1 MVDFKPYYWNPDL
14 TNLLA
19 RETYA
24 SPVNSQTQTQ
34 SNKKMSGLYN
44 HFRIDV
50 DIYKFIVILGEDAKN
65 STWGYPIFI
74 RDQRIY
80 RSFRRSVCP
89 SVHNFWKFWNL
100 NFSALVQD
108 RDLGF
113 SRGHQSD
120 DEEEDEDDDDDEEVK
135 DDKDDNE
142 EAEED
147 DKEEED
153 NYQTIKCLTF
163 LESQAQAELNDDDD
177 KDEEGKDDK
186 DDNKEAEEDDKE
198 AEEDDKEEDK
208 DNYQTI
214 KCLTFLES
222 QAPAKLNDDD
232 DKDED
237 EDVEVEED

>member
-24 SPVNSQTQTQ
+24 RPVNSQTQTQ

-80 RSFRRSVCP
+80 RSFRLSVCRSVCP

-147 DKEEED
+147 DKEEEED

-177 KDEEGKDDK
+177 KDEEVKDDK

-198 AEEDDKEEDK
+198 EDE

-214 KCLTFLES
+214 KCLTFSES
-222 QAPAKLNDDD
+222 QAQAK
-232 DKDED
+232 
-237 EDVEVEED
+237 